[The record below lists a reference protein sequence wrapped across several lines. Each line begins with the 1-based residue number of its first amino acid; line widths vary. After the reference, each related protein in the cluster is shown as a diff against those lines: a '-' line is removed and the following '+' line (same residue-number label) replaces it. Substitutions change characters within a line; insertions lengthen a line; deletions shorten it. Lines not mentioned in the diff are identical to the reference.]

1 MEHIQII
8 FILSIIFGA
17 YMAWNIGANDV
28 ANAFGTSVGSKA
40 LTIGA
45 AVGLAAIFEFAGAYF
60 VGAHVTETI
69 RSGMVD
75 HDIVSAEPV
84 LFAIGMTAA
93 LLSAAIWLNLAS
105 KWGWPVSTTHS
116 IVGAVIGF
124 GLVLAG
130 TAAINWPKVWQVVMS
145 WVISPVAGALLSV
158 LVYLAFV
165 LPIYRSREPGKLLRR
180 LVPLATGLVFF
191 LLTLSM
197 VFKGLKN
204 LKMNLS
210 FGQASLWGLAIG
222 LLAAVVTYLI
232 IKRIP
237 LKEET
242 DPVKKFKQTEPI
254 FAVLQ
259 IITASYTAFA
269 HGANDVANAVGPLAA
284 VHSVWKAHGAEL
296 VAKAPVP
303 NWILLLGGVFIVIGL
318 ATFGYRVMQTIG
330 RKITSITP
338 SRGFAAE
345 FGAATTVL
353 ICSRLSL
360 PVSTT
365 HTLVGAVIG
374 VGLARGMRSLDMK
387 VVRDIGASW
396 LYTIPFTAVLTILL
410 FLGMRAIFG
419 A

>member
-1 MEHIQII
+1 MPHIEIV

-45 AVGLAAIFEFAGAYF
+45 AVMLAAVFEFAGAFF
-60 VGAHVTETI
+60 VGGHVTQTI
-69 RSGMVD
+69 RSGMF
-75 HDIVSAEPV
+75 DISVVSAQPV
-84 LFAIGMTAA
+84 HFAIGMTAA
-93 LLSAAIWLNLAS
+93 LLAAAIWLNLATH
-105 KWGWPVSTTHS
+105 WGWPVSTTHS
-116 IVGAVIGF
+116 IVGAVVGF
-124 GLVLAG
+124 GLVIAG
-130 TAAINWPKVWQVVMS
+130 VSAINWSKVGQIAMS
-145 WVISPVAGALLSV
+145 WVVSPLVGGLLAVAI
-158 LVYLAFV
+158 YLTFV
-165 LPIYRSREPGKLLRR
+165 LPIYRSREPAKLLRR

-204 LKMNLS
+204 LKLNFTFIEAS
-210 FGQASLWGLAIG
+210 FWGLVIASIAAAI
-222 LLAAVVTYLI
+222 TYLI
-232 IKRIP
+232 VKRIP
-237 LKEET
+237 LKEES
-242 DPVKKFKQTEPI
+242 DPVKKFKQTEPV

-284 VHSVWKAHGAEL
+284 VHSVWKAGGLSVSESAT
-296 VAKAPVP
+296 VP
-303 NWILLLGGVFIVIGL
+303 NWILLLGGLGIVVGL
-318 ATFGYRVMQTIG
+318 ATYGYRVMATIG
-330 RKITSITP
+330 KKITTISP

-353 ICSRLSL
+353 ICTRLSL

-365 HTLVGAVIG
+365 HTLVGAVVG
-374 VGLARGMRSLDMK
+374 VGLVRGMRSLDMK

-396 LYTIPFTAVLTILL
+396 LYTIPFTAALTAGIFWVMLQ
-410 FLGMRAIFG
+410 FLG
-419 A
+419 

>member
-1 MEHIQII
+1 MAHIEII

-40 LTIGA
+40 LTIGG
-45 AVGLAAIFEFAGAYF
+45 AVLLAAIFEFAGAFF

-69 RSGMVD
+69 RKGMVD
-75 HDIVSAEPV
+75 VEVVSSEPI

-93 LLSAAIWLNLAS
+93 LLAAAVWLNLAS

-130 TAAINWPKVWQVVMS
+130 TAAINWPKVGQIAMS
-145 WVISPVAGALLSV
+145 WVVSPAVGALLAV
-158 LVYLAFV
+158 LVYLSFV

-180 LVPLATGLVFF
+180 LVPLATGSVFF
-191 LLTLSM
+191 LLTLAM
-197 VFKGLKN
+197 VYKGLKN
-204 LKMNLS
+204 MNMDLS
-210 FGQASLWGLAIG
+210 FGEACLWGLAIG
-222 LLAAVVTYLI
+222 GLAAIVTYLI

-284 VHSVWKAHGAEL
+284 VHSVWQNNGMAIA
-296 VAKAPVP
+296 AKANVP
-303 NWILLLGGVFIVIGL
+303 SWILLLGAVFIVIGL
-318 ATFGYRVMQTIG
+318 ATFGYRVMATIG
-330 RKITSITP
+330 TKITSITP

-387 VVRDIGASW
+387 VVRDIGMSW

-410 FLGMRAIFG
+410 FLAMRAIFSV
-419 A
+419 